1 MADEFLSPPAPAPEA
16 KPSRR
21 ERRRLGLQ
29 RRFGKT
35 VAASPGITIE
45 ELGRLPTTAGT
56 AKISCIDYSP
66 ETCTVREVTDLDGF
80 LAEHRPPGT
89 AVRWINVDGLDDMK
103 VIESLAKKYGLH
115 PLAIEDLLNRTQR
128 PKADPYHSAG
138 ESQARI
144 FILARMLRRSEEKL
158 INEQVSIFLGH
169 STVITFQEFAD
180 GDVWDPIRERLKRA
194 GSRLRVN
201 DASFLAYAL
210 LDAIV
215 DHVFPILEHYGDAL
229 EDLEQRILHSAD
241 PAVFAEIHRLKREML
256 LVRRS
261 VWPMRELINAM
272 GREQHECLS
281 ESTKVYLR
289 DVYDHSVQIID
300 ILETYREVAVGLSE
314 SYMTVLS
321 NRMNEVMKVLT
332 MISVIFIPVTF
343 MASVFGM
350 NFTKFPWDTAH
361 AFELFIVACLA
372 VTGGMLAWFRKNRWF

>member
-1 MADEFLSPPAPAPEA
+1 MAEEVQGPPTH
-16 KPSRR
+16 S
-21 ERRRLGLQ
+21 ERRRLGLA
-29 RRFGKT
+29 RRFGKK
-35 VAASPGITIE
+35 VAASPGITLE
-45 ELGRLPTTAGT
+45 ELAKLPTTKGA

-66 ETCTVREVTDLDGF
+66 ESCRIQEVDDLEAF

-103 VIESLAKKYGLH
+103 VIEALAKKYGLH
-115 PLAIEDLLNRTQR
+115 PLAIEDLLNRSQR
-128 PKADPYHSAG
+128 PKADAYLGAG
-138 ESQARI
+138 ETQARI

-158 INEQVSIFLGH
+158 LNEQVSIFLGH
-169 STVITFQEFAD
+169 STVLTFQEYAD

-194 GSRLRVN
+194 GSRLRLN

-210 LDAIV
+210 LDAMV

-229 EDLEQRILHSAD
+229 EELEQRILKSAD

-256 LVRRS
+256 LVRRA
-261 VWPMRELINAM
+261 VWPMRELINSM

-350 NFTKFPWDTAH
+350 NFSKFPWDAQH